1 VTDAVVAELR
11 DEITALDR
19 TLVETVNRRIE
30 VVRRLH
36 EHKLE
41 NDIPLRDPGREQEM
55 AELLVGENRGP
66 LSAEGLAGL
75 YRYVLD
81 LTRREIH
88 GE

>member
-1 VTDAVVAELR
+1 VTDVVVSELR

-19 TLVETVNRRIE
+19 ALLETVNRRIE

-36 EHKLE
+36 EHKRAHGIE
-41 NDIPLRDPGREQEM
+41 LRDPSREQSMLRLLE
-55 AELLVGENRGP
+55 AENPGP
-66 LSAEGLAGL
+66 LSETGLEGL